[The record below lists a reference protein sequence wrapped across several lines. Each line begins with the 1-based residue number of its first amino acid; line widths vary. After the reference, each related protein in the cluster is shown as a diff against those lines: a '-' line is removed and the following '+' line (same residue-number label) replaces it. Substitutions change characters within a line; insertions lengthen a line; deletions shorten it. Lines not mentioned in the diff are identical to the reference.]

1 MPFIRRIQPFH
12 LVFLLIL
19 LAAAYLRASGLF
31 RGLADDLVVHPDARK
46 QVLMLEH
53 YLHGEP
59 VVYQNNIFYDGYPYG
74 LNQVDAWAIR
84 LARSAGGALRSIVD
98 PDGAPRPVPA
108 RHELFFWAH
117 GLRALYGL
125 AAMGLV
131 FAAVL
136 RFSRNRW
143 AALAAAALYG
153 LAPLAA
159 AVAHAATGDIGV
171 DLFIAAAL
179 YGAAAFADGGRLRWL
194 VASAV
199 ASGMAFACKYQGLLG
214 LWIGL
219 LPLLPGLCPAI
230 PAWKRVRA
238 GLALAAGAGA
248 GAVALNPA
256 FFVDPAKTW
265 RNMWLNFAFLKDYG
279 VSREFLEQPFF
290 VRMRWGL
297 GHNVPF
303 VAGCIGWGLM
313 ALGLL
318 ALLMAIRTLW
328 REMRMKSADPETRGS
343 ERRHAAVF
351 AAVASFPWVA
361 LFLATALKP
370 EVQPFHFTFLLPALA
385 AASGLLLATS
395 RANPGRAGRLA
406 LAALAVAA
414 GAESSMASRREDFFW
429 SRPDIHLS
437 AFRYSETVFGTPGH
451 GTRRLASRHVI
462 KTFYIEP
469 ATLPVFRNRPCALK
483 HADVDAWRR
492 LAQVPG
498 PAIPFPG
505 GGQWIFLNGPVFPRN
520 DRMFAVP
527 ASGRGQAARTG
538 YDGQPLVLPAP
549 DRAGVW
555 TERALVFNRE
565 PEGVRIGLRTGRW
578 PARYEI
584 RASGEKPIR
593 GFLAPHSQVLLPL
606 PRLRARFSFPAAGAK
621 KPETHIA
628 TLRMRAQLGPVW
640 ATVLASPEETARYL
654 RHGPPPGNA
663 APADAPVPDWGDAT
677 VQRLLRPLRFAD
689 GDVALEVSEKP
700 QTLPGGIPPLEAG
713 AYVWTARV
721 RNPGPARRLRLELA
735 DPSGLDRAP
744 PPFET
749 EIATGEQQVVW
760 RFTKE
765 FAPYDAELRASA
777 DAPGGVIESWSLA
790 PDLEAQAAWRP
801 ASPAVSAPLPGGGA
815 ETALD
820 VRFPG
825 VGTWRGLWAP
835 PGDIPAGQGF
845 RFATRFD
852 LDERIAH
859 PDFHELQVFLHLW
872 NAQGERVAT
881 LDHPLSQ
888 ASFSPADLNWQ
899 AAGPFPPG
907 PYTLEGG
914 VFNLRTGL
922 RKRFIAPP
930 DVLADPRRRHFY
942 IQEWV
947 VRKPDAAAPKD

>member
-12 LVFLLIL
+12 IVFLLIL
-19 LAAAYLRASGLF
+19 LATAYFRASGLF
-31 RGLADDLVVHPDARK
+31 RGLAEDLVVHPDARK

-59 VVYQNNIFYDGYPYG
+59 VVYQNSVFYDGYPYG

-84 LARSAGGALRSIVD
+84 LARGAGAALRSILD
-98 PDGAPRPVPA
+98 PGGAPRPVPA

-136 RFSRNRW
+136 RFSRDRW

-153 LAPLAA
+153 LAPLAS

-179 YGAAAFADGGRLRWL
+179 YCAAAYADGGRFRWL
-194 VASAV
+194 VALAV

-214 LWIGL
+214 LWLGF
-219 LPLLPGLCPAI
+219 LPLLPGLSPAL

-238 GLALAAGAGA
+238 GLAMAAGAVA

-265 RNMWLNFAFLKDYG
+265 RNMWLNFAFLKNYN

-303 VAGCIGWGLM
+303 IAGCIGWGLM
-313 ALGLL
+313 ALGLA
-318 ALLMAIRTLW
+318 ALLVALRALW
-328 REMRMKSADPETRGS
+328 RGSRTRSADPDTRGP
-343 ERRHAAVF
+343 ERRRAAVF

-385 AASGLLLATS
+385 AAAGLLLATS
-395 RANPGRAGRLA
+395 RATAGRAGRLA
-406 LAALAVAA
+406 LAALGVAA
-414 GAESSMASRREDFFW
+414 GVESLAASLREDFFW
-429 SRPDIHLS
+429 SRPDIHMS
-437 AFRYSETVFGTPGH
+437 AFGYSETVFGTPGH
-451 GTRRLASRHVI
+451 GTRRHMGRHVI
-462 KTFYIEP
+462 KRFYIEP

-483 HADVDAWRR
+483 HADVDGWRR

-505 GGQWIFLNGPVFPRN
+505 DGHWIFLNGPVFPRN

-527 ASGRGQAARTG
+527 ASGRGQAERTG
-538 YDGQPLVLPAP
+538 YDGQPLVLPTP
-549 DRAGVW
+549 DRAGAW
-555 TERALVFNRE
+555 TERSLVFSQE
-565 PEGVRIGLRTGRW
+565 PDGVQIGLRTGRW
-578 PARYEI
+578 PSRYEI

-593 GFLAPHSQVLLPL
+593 GFLAPNSQVLLPL
-606 PRLRARFSFPAAGAK
+606 QRLRARFLFPASGAG

-654 RHGPPPGNA
+654 RHGPPPDNA
-663 APADAPVPDWGDAT
+663 APAAAPAPDWSDAT
-677 VQRLLRPLRFAD
+677 LQQRLPSLRFAD
-689 GDVALEVSEKP
+689 GPSALEVAEEP
-700 QTLPGGIPPLEAG
+700 RALPGVPPLEAG
-713 AYVWTARV
+713 AYVWTARI

-735 DPSGLDRAP
+735 DPAGVDRSP
-744 PPFET
+744 PPFEA
-749 EIATGEQQVVW
+749 EIEAGEQQVVW

-777 DAPGGVIESWSLA
+777 DAPGGVIESWSLV

-801 ASPAVSAPLPGGGA
+801 ASPAVSDSLPGGGA

-825 VGTWRGLWAP
+825 IGVWKSFLAP
-835 PGDIPAGQGF
+835 NEITAGQGV

-852 LDERIAH
+852 LDERISH
-859 PDFHELQVFLHLW
+859 QDFHELQVFLHLW

-881 LDHPLSQ
+881 LDHPLRL
-888 ASFSPADLNWQ
+888 ASFSPADLHWQ
-899 AAGPFPPG
+899 SAGPFPPG

-930 DVLADPRRRHFY
+930 GVLADPKRRHFY